1 LLVLGGWQKR
11 LLKSRT
17 HDPSPFGID
26 PQAHRTANYLKLRE
40 FARKGDRLTI
50 SD

>member
-1 LLVLGGWQKR
+1 MAR
-11 LLKSRT
+11 EDRT
-17 HDPSPFGID
+17 RFFFYERAADDMVFGID